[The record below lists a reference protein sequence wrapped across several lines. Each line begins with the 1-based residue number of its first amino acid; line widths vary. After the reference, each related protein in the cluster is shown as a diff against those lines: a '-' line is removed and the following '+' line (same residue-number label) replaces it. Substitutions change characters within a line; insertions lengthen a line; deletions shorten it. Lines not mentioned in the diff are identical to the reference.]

1 MIVSIH
7 QPNFFPWYGY
17 FQKISNSK
25 IFIFLDDAEV
35 HKKNLGYLNR
45 ANLIINGHKKYFSV
59 PISKNFTI
67 QKIFNLEFK
76 ETHIWKKN
84 FTNLLSENY
93 NKSFYFN
100 ETMNLVKEILD
111 FQTNFIS
118 DFNINAI
125 KKINEF
131 LDIKTDYQ
139 LSSTFKLRSRSSERI
154 LDLVKLNNGK
164 NYISGLGGKDYL
176 NEVDFIK
183 EKINIVYFESQIK
196 SYRQN
201 TKNFQFGSSILDMF
215 MNEGI
220 ENTKFL
226 INS

>member
-1 MIVSIH
+1 
-7 QPNFFPWYGY
+7 
-17 FQKISNSK
+17 
-25 IFIFLDDAEV
+25 
-35 HKKNLGYLNR
+35 
-45 ANLIINGHKKYFSV
+45 
-59 PISKNFTI
+59 
-67 QKIFNLEFK
+67 
-76 ETHIWKKN
+76 
-84 FTNLLSENY
+84 
-93 NKSFYFN
+93 
-100 ETMNLVKEILD
+100 
-111 FQTNFIS
+111 
-118 DFNINAI
+118 
-125 KKINEF
+125 
-131 LDIKTDYQ
+131 
-139 LSSTFKLRSRSSERI
+139 